1 MITTEF
7 VALALAVAFIVSII
21 FIVIYNVS
29 TVKSSSK
36 IQDNLDDGDCKEVV
50 DYDDLKIINKWYS
63 KKYKRDPILF
73 WMLSFSLKTIL
84 IITKNYYYSITF
96 SLFKPQFFND
106 VLNYRKITCPIP
118 YFSTF

>member
-50 DYDDLKIINKWYS
+50 DYDDLKIINK
-63 KKYKRDPILF
+63 
-73 WMLSFSLKTIL
+73 
-84 IITKNYYYSITF
+84 
-96 SLFKPQFFND
+96 
-106 VLNYRKITCPIP
+106 
-118 YFSTF
+118 